1 MSTPPTPFYPM
12 THDDALLMIAAL
24 EALAPGLVTTTQ
36 SGLLAPDVEAIENG
50 FIKLATSDNKGLMS
64 KTFAA
69 LLENPDKIIFYANAR
84 TGSAG
89 FHNSIYRG
97 QYLGDHVTDEQWAA
111 ISAGT
116 FDNMF
121 IGDYWTING
130 VNYRIAGFDYWL
142 HCGDTECTKHHIVLI
157 PDTNLLV
164 ADGSTTHWMN
174 TTNITTGAY
183 VGSDF
188 YTGNNGNNG
197 KATILSSI
205 RSAFGSAH
213 ILNHREYLQ
222 NAVSNGRPSGG
233 AWYDSEVEIPNER
246 MVYGNAPFS
255 PVSDGSNVPANYTID
270 NAQLPLFRLDHSHI
284 CNRAPWWLR
293 DPVSATTFA
302 LVHYYGYCYYIG
314 ASAPWVG
321 VRPAFGI
328 RA

>member
-1 MSTPPTPFYPM
+1 MSTPDTPFYPM
-12 THDDALLMIAAL
+12 THDDALAILAAL
-24 EALAPGLVTTTQ
+24 NALNPGPAGSSQQGFMGPAAYLANGLILEATEALA
-36 SGLLAPDVEAIENG
+36 
-50 FIKLATSDNKGLMS
+50 GLMS
-64 KTFAA
+64 KEDKAKLNAA
-69 LLENPDKIIFYANAR
+69 EALVFTAGRSLTQN
-84 TGSAG
+84 AG

-97 QYLGDHVTDEQWAA
+97 KNLGTSVTAAQWAA

-116 FDNMF
+116 FDDMF
-121 IGDYWTING
+121 IGDYWVING
-130 VNYRIAGFDYWL
+130 VTWRIAAFDYWL
-142 HCGDTECTKHHIVLI
+142 HHGDTECTTHHVVIV
-157 PDTNLLV
+157 PDSNLLA

-270 NAQLPLFRLDHSHI
+270 NAQLPLFALDHSRI
-284 CNRAPWWLR
+284 CNRANWWLR
-293 DPVSATTFA
+293 DPVSASDFA
-302 LVHYYGYCYYIG
+302 YVDSNGNCNYSN
-314 ASAPWVG
+314 ASNPWVG